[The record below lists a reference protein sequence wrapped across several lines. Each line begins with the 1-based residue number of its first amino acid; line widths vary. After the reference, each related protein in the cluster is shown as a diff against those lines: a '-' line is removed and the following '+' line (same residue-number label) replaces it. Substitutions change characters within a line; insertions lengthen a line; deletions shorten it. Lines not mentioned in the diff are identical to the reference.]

1 LPGHLDNLKLLG
13 VRKLACAFAVHAF
26 FVSGSPLRFFL
37 KTGTPK
43 AAARRRSKPINGA
56 GFQPLSFLL
65 LHSWGFAPG
74 WSLAISGWSRCTRTS
89 IILQFFDLFL
99 DNPVLVL

>member
-1 LPGHLDNLKLLG
+1 MRIQASEAGSAGETVSKLILE
-13 VRKLACAFAVHAF
+13 RAF
-26 FVSGSPLRFFL
+26 SPLF
-37 KTGTPK
+37 PV
-43 AAARRRSKPINGA
+43 AII
-56 GFQPLSFLL
+56 
-65 LHSWGFAPG
+65 SWGFAPG